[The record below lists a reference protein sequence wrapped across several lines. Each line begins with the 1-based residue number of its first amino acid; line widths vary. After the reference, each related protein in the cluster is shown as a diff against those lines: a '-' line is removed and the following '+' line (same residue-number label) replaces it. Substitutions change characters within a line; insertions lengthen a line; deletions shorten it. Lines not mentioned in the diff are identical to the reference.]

1 MQAGA
6 PHVSQWSCVILDPL
20 GTYSEPQI
28 DCLILTSQTE
38 QYSSH
43 LHPELPNGDI
53 QGFSINPRAPS
64 ARQTSC
70 TAHPPKS
77 QVIIPITQRT
87 NAPCAFYCS
96 PSGLSE
102 LLPARR
108 ISSVDNKLMAIT
120 ELRNPDKVGVKGSRF
135 VLSCQLSWSEREMHT
150 HLECS
155 ICRLTR

>member
-1 MQAGA
+1 MIRTPPDTLAAYIMQAGA
-6 PHVSQWSCVILDPL
+6 PHVSQWSCVILAPL

-28 DCLILTSQTE
+28 DCLILPSRNE
-38 QYSSH
+38 RYSSH
-43 LHPELPNGDI
+43 LHPDLPNGDI
-53 QGFSINPRAPS
+53 QGFSINPRAPFRK
-64 ARQTSC
+64 ADKLHC
-70 TAHPPKS
+70 TPPKVRLS

-120 ELRNPDKVGVKGSRF
+120 ELRNPHKVGVEGSRF
-135 VLSCQLSWSEREMHT
+135 V
-150 HLECS
+150 
-155 ICRLTR
+155 